1 MPDFSYISRSLLG
14 IGTPSNFK
22 YDGSFAASVFSQNA
36 ALASE
41 NISVDDPSHIFFS
54 SSSVLSTE
62 LNLPG
67 VAGATGP
74 VTNGLTYYI
83 KNTRDKGT
91 NRGDNYMINVNVTDP
106 SAGVK
111 TIIKLYEQDTAKI
124 VYDAGTSTWQL
135 VSHMNMW

>member
-1 MPDFSYISRSLLG
+1 MPDFSYITRALLG

-41 NISVDDPSHIFFS
+41 NISVGDPSHIFFS
-54 SSSVLSTE
+54 STSVLTTE

-67 VAGATGP
+67 VGSAAGP

-83 KNTRDKGT
+83 KNTREKGS
-91 NRGDNYMINVNVTDP
+91 NPGDNYTINVNVTDP
-106 SAGVK
+106 VTTTRRAVQ
-111 TIIKLYEQDTAKI
+111 LYEQDCAKI
-124 VYDAGTSTWQL
+124 VYDAGSSVWEL
-135 VSHMNMW
+135 VSHLQTW